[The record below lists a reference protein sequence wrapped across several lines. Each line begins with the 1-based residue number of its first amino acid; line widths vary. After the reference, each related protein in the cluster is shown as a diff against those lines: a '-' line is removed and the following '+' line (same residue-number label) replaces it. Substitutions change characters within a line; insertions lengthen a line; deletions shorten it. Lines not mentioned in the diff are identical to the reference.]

1 MLTELQRITDKDG
14 SVDTDSLRKAASA
27 VLERQFLFADKQRDK
42 GFYSRIIRYPEY
54 FTNLFDALNL
64 DLICDPGTGYLG
76 GVPRGSIMA
85 YSLDI
90 EHTLVLLVLRVI
102 YENTLL
108 ECRAIEGGQA
118 ETDSDK
124 LMDFYERQTGRPR
137 PAYGQLQ
144 EILKTLSRQGLIE
157 TDGSEDRV
165 IRVRIRPSI
174 RDIVTPAWMD
184 LLDEYLANRE
194 QTQEPD
200 GEDEQTDL
208 ADEGGAFETA
218 Y

>member
-1 MLTELQRITDKDG
+1 MLSELQRIADKDE
-14 SVDTDSLRKAASA
+14 STDADDLRKAASA

-42 GFYSRIIRYPEY
+42 GFYSRIIQFKEY
-54 FTNLFDALNL
+54 FNNLFDSLNL

-76 GVPRGSIMA
+76 IVPRGPIMA
-85 YSLDI
+85 HNLGV

-108 ECRAIEGGQA
+108 ACQAIEGGQA

-137 PAYGQLQ
+137 PAYGHLQ
-144 EILKTLSRQGLIE
+144 EILNVLSRQGLLDF
-157 TDGSEDRV
+157 DGKEDRV
-165 IRVRIRPSI
+165 IQIRVRPSI

-184 LLDEYLANRE
+184 LLEEHLANRNKE
-194 QTQEPD
+194 Q
-200 GEDEQTDL
+200 DEEESTD
-208 ADEGGAFETA
+208 AIEGDAVEAA